1 MSFVQRTSR
10 FSTRSLPLW
19 LSCFVLAAAF
29 APGCSTASESDPSE
43 ADIASGSS
51 PSLCAAVRGNGEL
64 IGAHFQSLAHIVE
77 TYGALDGMA
86 GGSSASITTFLYES
100 ILANPAITR
109 CGEKTCS
116 RAEKSARIA
125 LALKSIM
132 GYGGV
137 VATSKEALVVRDAVS
152 IVKKVQ
158 AEATANGALAAVTA
172 SNASELSSKL
182 SEALSLPE
190 VKDSVNPE
198 LFSML
203 KDVSHLAFNV
213 AEIQT
218 SIKTLGAFSVDDNRL
233 FFRAGVLNW
242 TAMANLFGRIG
253 DFYAGYEPGAQAAF
267 ATWLDTYADA
277 TLGKSWEEA
286 ATVTA
291 SGTSCAEAFGTMVT
305 AYREKARTSGAAP
318 KRLSEK
324 VGNGSVH
331 KLISTAVLEGVAVKQ
346 YEAARGEYVTGKYPT
361 GQIASFTP
369 DFKTIQFG
377 YWGSDAD
384 LERLQNNTKEFVDA
398 KTAKMTSLGSETTWG
413 EILSASPAEPGLSRF
428 VKLSDGRYS
437 AGGWSDLAP
446 VLALKNIGCKRVVYV
461 QRQGDESIFAARI
474 AAQLGMDETT
484 WKSLY
489 DLSTEE
495 SGYQRSVSEADAVW
509 CTNWNA
515 FEITQQSELAKDAY
529 SAPFELRGLSIRKPL
544 RNYSSATT
552 SPLGIAGCSAGVRG
566 TKSWTDVRGTK

>member
-1 MSFVQRTSR
+1 MSLVQRASR
-10 FSTRSLPLW
+10 FATRSLPLR
-19 LSCFVLAAAF
+19 LSCLVLAAAF
-29 APGCSTASESDPSE
+29 APGCSTASELDPSE

-51 PSLCAAVRGNGEL
+51 PSLCAAIRGNGEL

-100 ILANPAITR
+100 ILTHPAITR
-109 CGEKTCS
+109 CGERACS

-158 AEATANGALAAVTA
+158 AEAAANGALATVTA

-182 SEALSLPE
+182 AAALSLPE

-198 LFSML
+198 LFVML
-203 KDVSHLAFNV
+203 KDVPHLAFNV

-242 TAMANLFGRIG
+242 TAMASLFGRIG
-253 DFYAGYEPGAQAAF
+253 DFYAGYEPEAQAAF

-286 ATVTA
+286 ATVTDK
-291 SGTSCAEAFGTMVT
+291 GTSCAEAFGAMVT
-305 AYREKARTSGAAP
+305 AYREKARASGAAP

-324 VGNGSVH
+324 VGAGMH
-331 KLISTAVLEGVAVKQ
+331 KLISTAVLEGEAIEQ
-346 YEAARGEYVTGKYPT
+346 YEAARAEYITGKYPS
-361 GQIASFTP
+361 GQISSFTP
-369 DFKTIQFG
+369 NFNTIKFG
-377 YWGSDAD
+377 YWGSDSD
-384 LERLQNNTKEFVDA
+384 LDRLRSNAKEFADA
-398 KTAKMTSLGSETTWG
+398 KTSKMSSLGSSATWG

-446 VLALKNIGCKRVVYV
+446 VLALKNIGCRRVVYV

-474 AAQLGMDETT
+474 AAQLGMDEPS

-489 DLSTEE
+489 DLSTEQ

-529 SAPFELRGLSIRKPL
+529 NAPFELRGLSIRKPL

-552 SPLGIAGCSAGVRG
+552 SPLSIAGCSAGVRG
-566 TKSWTDVRGTK
+566 TKSWTDVRGSK